1 MDYKL
6 LWYPNLFN
14 YALLFDGLERW
25 VLLIKL
31 DWLAQTCN
39 VQNVLPLLLIYSRV
53 NYVFIIGD
61 VHCTSSSTYHLRS
74 INNLNFVMF
83 LMGWFILRWKGN
95 LELNI
100 LSDVFAKQI

>member
-39 VQNVLPLLLIYSRV
+39 VQNVLPLLLIYRRV
-53 NYVFIIGD
+53 NSLSLGMYIVHRPVLII
-61 VHCTSSSTYHLRS
+61 
-74 INNLNFVMF
+74 
-83 LMGWFILRWKGN
+83 
-95 LELNI
+95 
-100 LSDVFAKQI
+100 